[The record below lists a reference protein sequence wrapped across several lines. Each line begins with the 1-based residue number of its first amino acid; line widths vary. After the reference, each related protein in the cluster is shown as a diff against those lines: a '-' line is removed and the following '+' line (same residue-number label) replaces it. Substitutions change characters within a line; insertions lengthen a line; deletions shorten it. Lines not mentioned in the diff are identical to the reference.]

1 MSKKKLKIG
10 VFFGGSSSEKEI
22 SLESGRNIYN
32 HLDREK
38 YDVTPVFID
47 QENQFWQVNE
57 SLVWMNTTA
66 DINLGLKK
74 QGKRIFYEDLKK
86 IISFAFLGLHGKF
99 VEDGCL
105 QGLLEILEIPYNG
118 SGVLGGA
125 IGLDKFFQRKLLKAA
140 GLAVPQHQGI
150 LGRDWKKN
158 KKKILKEIKE
168 KFDFPLIVKPSRE
181 GCSTAITKVAKEK
194 DLTKAIEEAL
204 VWDNLVLVEKF
215 LEGVEVTTTILGNDQ
230 PEALLPTE
238 TPYKGDFLTL
248 EEKFLPGD
256 ATMITPPRLPKE
268 VIKKIQEDSVK
279 AFLAMGLK
287 VYARIDG
294 VWIDNKLVILE
305 PNTLPG
311 LTPSTCVFHQAAEA
325 NMNPSQFLDK
335 VINLSLKAH
344 QNKTGAL

>member
-1 MSKKKLKIG
+1 MKKQKLRVG
-10 VFFGGSSSEKEI
+10 VFLGGPSSEKEI

-38 YDVTPVFID
+38 YDVIPVFVD
-47 QENQFWQVNE
+47 EKNQFWQVNE

-74 QGKRIFYEDLKK
+74 QGKRVFYEDLEKM
-86 IISFAFLGLHGKF
+86 IDFAFLGLHGKF
-99 VEDGCL
+99 TEDGCL

-125 IGLDKFFQRKLLKAA
+125 IGMDKFFQRKLLKAA
-140 GLAVPQHQGI
+140 GLAVPQYQEI
-150 LGRDWKKN
+150 LSRDWQANKN
-158 KKKILKEIKE
+158 KILKEIKE
-168 KFDFPLIVKPSRE
+168 KFGFPLIVKPSRE
-181 GCSTAITKVAKEK
+181 GCSTAITKVTKEK
-194 DLTKAIEEAL
+194 ELTKAINEAL
-204 VWDNLVLVEKF
+204 VWDNLVLVEEF
-215 LEGVEVTTTILGNDQ
+215 LKGVEVTTTILGNDQ

-248 EEKFLPGD
+248 EEKFLPGN
-256 ATMITPPRLPKE
+256 AEMITPPRLPKE
-268 VIKKIQEDSVK
+268 TIRKIQDDSVK

-287 VYARIDG
+287 VYARIDSIWTDG
-294 VWIDNKLVILE
+294 KLVILE

-325 NMNPSQFLDK
+325 GMNPTQFLDK
-335 VINLSLKAH
+335 IIEFSLEVHREKI
-344 QNKTGAL
+344 GPL